1 MVSIAIDGPAGAGK
15 SSICTRLAQELHYLH
30 IDTGALYRAVGLFV
44 LRQNKNPTDPT
55 DVLPLLPQ
63 IHIDL
68 RFEAGEQRILLNGE
82 DVSEA
87 IRLPEASAV
96 ASAVSA
102 LPEVRAY
109 LLEQQRSLARQYNV
123 IMDGRDIGTVVL
135 PQATIKIYL
144 TAAPEERARRRW
156 LQQQK
161 KGITESYEDVLAAVI
176 KRDYDDSHRAAAP
189 LRQAEDAWLCD
200 STHLDF
206 EGTVQAILAYIRQ
219 RIGEVPCR

>member
-68 RFEAGEQRILLNGE
+68 LNGE

-87 IRLPEASAV
+87 IRLPEASAA

-144 TAAPEERARRRW
+144 TAAPEARARRRW

-189 LRQAEDAWLCD
+189 LRQAENAWLCD

>member
-1 MVSIAIDGPAGAGK
+1 MQVTVAKTAGFCFGVRRALELTQKSAALSPTCTLGELIHNRKVVEELAGQGVTVIERPEDAPAG
-15 SSICTRLAQELHYLH
+15 T
-30 IDTGALYRAVGLFV
+30 AVVIRSHGV
-44 LRQNKNPTDPT
+44 G
-55 DVLPLLPQ
+55 PQ
-63 IHIDL
+63 
-68 RFEAGEQRILLNGE
+68 
-82 DVSEA
+82 
-87 IRLPEASAV
+87 EASAA

-144 TAAPEERARRRW
+144 TAAPEARARRRW
-156 LQQQK
+156 LEQQQK
-161 KGITESYEDVLAAVI
+161 GIKESYEDVLAAVI